1 MIEDNATTLV
11 TREEADSP
19 NSIGK
24 EQGFSR
30 DFKSSTGQT
39 MAEAYVGEPLPPLTP
54 EQQEKIEERKGRLY
68 AAFLTLVIP
77 TVITGVIREKVSDK
91 RLHDDEAFGLVLLD
105 VSSLSLLVSV
115 ILKIAERNAIGVL
128 PQQDLL
134 EVLLLALAARN
145 IAVPAGYQLI
155 LRPAATGMV
164 KVFRKIRDIHDE
176 LEPANLSNV
185 TFQ

>member
-1 MIEDNATTLV
+1 MIEDNAATLV
-11 TREEADSP
+11 TREVADSP

-24 EQGFSR
+24 EQGFGR

-68 AAFLTLVIP
+68 AAFFTLVTP
-77 TVITGVIREKVSDK
+77 TVVAGLIREKVSGE
-91 RLHDDEAFGLVLLD
+91 RLNEDEALGLACLD
-105 VSSLSLLVSV
+105 IVSLSVIVSG
-115 ILKIAERNAIGVL
+115 ILEIAKNNAFGVL
-128 PQQDLL
+128 PQHDLQ
-134 EVLLLALAARN
+134 EILLLALAARN
-145 IAVPAGYQLI
+145 IAIPTGYQLI

-164 KVFRKIRDIHDE
+164 KVFRKIRDIHDK
-176 LEPANLSNV
+176 LEPADMSNV